1 MHREVRKRHGC
12 ASGKWLQRTETC
24 ADVINDLRLQVK
36 HRTDI
41 VTSVKLDGVVCARQA
56 VVALDSTKGAIQ
68 RHLAG
73 PGQNGGLAAVRTI
86 QREFLRWRSRAVH
99 APAPVQQGQQTG
111 HSQAAGTRL
120 QNKRARVRAP
130 QAGRQKVNDT
140 ARWRD

>member
-1 MHREVRKRHGC
+1 M
-12 ASGKWLQRTETC
+12 
-24 ADVINDLRLQVK
+24 INDLRLQVK

-73 PGQNGGLAAVRTI
+73 PGQNGGLAAVRTR

-99 APAPVQQGQQTG
+99 APVPVQKGQQTG
-111 HSQAAGTRL
+111 HSQTAGTRL
-120 QNKRARVRAP
+120 QNKRARVR
-130 QAGRQKVNDT
+130 QAGRKSMT
-140 ARWRD
+140 RPGWRD